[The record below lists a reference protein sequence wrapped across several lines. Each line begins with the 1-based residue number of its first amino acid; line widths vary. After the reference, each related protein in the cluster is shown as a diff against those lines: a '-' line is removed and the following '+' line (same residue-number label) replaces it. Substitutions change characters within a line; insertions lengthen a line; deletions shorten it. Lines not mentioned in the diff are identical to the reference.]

1 MLAFIGWFIVF
12 LLVTGWIGVIGGKLD
27 DRSERIELKNK
38 KKREEKLKRLNIT
51 EEELKKRENINTLVF
66 MFCFTVIL
74 FCSIVILGS

>member
-12 LLVTGWIGVIGGKLD
+12 LLVTGWIGVIGEKLL

-51 EEELKKRENINTLVF
+51 EEELKKRERNNTLVF
-66 MFCFTVIL
+66 LFCFTVIL
-74 FCSIVILGS
+74 FCSLVILGS